1 MKRYPN
7 IDYGFRPESYWSDKD
22 PLCAILR
29 NVKGEKRRQMIIDY
43 WDAGRLDELEAD
55 LLAEEVDEVT
65 RDRLGK
71 IHPSFMG
78 GKYMPGYLPLEVEIA
93 RICLQSTTSDVI
105 SMRARPVAPGRI
117 AYRVVDEYDTVFSF
131 PIRESEAPLTLSD
144 LIRQFDEGSMEDPGF
159 PYGGLSLGYNKL
171 NSKYTDHKQ
180 LRHFTRIS
188 SDIYAQLHAHYEHV
202 FAEWMLGLGP
212 DRSAQRQEE
221 TLAMLSRIIE
231 RRSNTGAK

>member
-1 MKRYPN
+1 M
-7 IDYGFRPESYWSDKD
+7 
-22 PLCAILR
+22 
-29 NVKGEKRRQMIIDY
+29 
-43 WDAGRLDELEAD
+43 DEG
-55 LLAEEVDEVT
+55 T

-78 GKYMPGYLPLEVEIA
+78 GEYMPGYLPLEVEIA

-105 SMRARPVAPGRI
+105 SLRARPVAQGKI

-144 LIRQFDEGSMEDPGF
+144 LIRQFDEGRMEDPGF
-159 PYGGLSLGYNKL
+159 PDGGLSLGYNNL

-188 SDIYAQLHAHYEHV
+188 SETYAQLCPHYERV

-212 DRSAQRQEE
+212 DLSAQRQEE
-221 TLAMLSRIIE
+221 TVAILSRIME
-231 RRSNTGAK
+231 GRPGTGAK

>member
-1 MKRYPN
+1 MNTYLG
-7 IDYGFRPESYWSDKD
+7 IDYAFRPTTYWDSGD
-22 PLCAILR
+22 PLQSILR
-29 NVKGEKRRQMIIDY
+29 NVKGENRRQMILDY
-43 WDAGRLDELEAD
+43 LKKDHLEELDEDILRDEIDAD
-55 LLAEEVDEVT
+55 I
-65 RDRLGK
+65 RQRLGR

-78 GKYMPGYLPLEVEIA
+78 GEYMPGYLPLEVEIA

-105 SMRARPVAPGRI
+105 SLRARPVAQGKI

-144 LIRQFDEGSMEDPGF
+144 LIRQFDEGRMEDPGF
-159 PYGGLSLGYNKL
+159 PDGGLSLGYNNL

-188 SDIYAQLHAHYEHV
+188 SETYAQLCPHYERV

-212 DRSAQRQEE
+212 DLSAQRQEE
-221 TLAMLSRIIE
+221 TVAILSRIME
-231 RRSNTGAK
+231 GRPGTGAK